1 MPSNRFGASNQSTR
15 RDYNQEFWW
24 NPGQP
29 FSGGGLRPN
38 KHLSDSERWFL
49 AKHSDFCTLLYL
61 EISTLGAA

>member
-1 MPSNRFGASNQSTR
+1 VTIIKNFGGSRSGRYR
-15 RDYNQEFWW
+15 R
-24 NPGQP
+24 GR
-29 FSGGGLRPN
+29 RPH